1 MKIVSL
7 KRALLVSA
15 FLLGCGAMLFAGGTS
30 EGSQEKAKV
39 IYWSMFSQGETV
51 QQILEPAISEFMA
64 ENPNIEV
71 EAIWQGRG
79 VLTKIQAAVSAGEQ
93 VDLVSQ
99 SNDLLISTVV
109 KANLAL
115 ALDKYLDAKAYDTE
129 QPWKDTFIKNALE
142 VDRMPDG
149 HIYTVPRDDYVGTF
163 WYDKTV
169 FDQMGITPKT
179 LGMTWSEFIKML
191 DSIRAKRPEMAPLA
205 IRGAQ
210 SNNMTNVWTSC
221 AMIREAG
228 PKAFYDAA
236 FDKTGQLWATNKDF
250 LKGMQKLWSLIQG
263 NYYQKG
269 YEGYVRPQEEQIWVD
284 RKGGMVL
291 AHGWLP
297 SEAKGIMPPDF
308 QARMFGYPSVDGGKG
323 NDYISHY
330 SNGYAILNT
339 SKNPDATAK
348 LLKYILSKKVGTRL
362 GGVVPTGL
370 AVVPQPPTHDKQP
383 EIVGSYKLSA
393 QYAGT
398 LRESPEWLTTVYNKV
413 DGQFWSRKVDAEGF
427 IQALAAETK
436 AFWANK

>member
-1 MKIVSL
+1 
-7 KRALLVSA
+7 
-15 FLLGCGAMLFAGGTS
+15 
-30 EGSQEKAKV
+30 
-39 IYWSMFSQGETV
+39 
-51 QQILEPAISEFMA
+51 
-64 ENPNIEV
+64 
-71 EAIWQGRG
+71 
-79 VLTKIQAAVSAGEQ
+79 
-93 VDLVSQ
+93 
-99 SNDLLISTVV
+99 
-109 KANLAL
+109 
-115 ALDKYLDAKAYDTE
+115 
-129 QPWKDTFIKNALE
+129 
-142 VDRMPDG
+142 
-149 HIYTVPRDDYVGTF
+149 
-163 WYDKTV
+163 
-169 FDQMGITPKT
+169 
-179 LGMTWSEFIKML
+179 
-191 DSIRAKRPEMAPLA
+191 
-205 IRGAQ
+205 
-210 SNNMTNVWTSC
+210 MTNVWSSY
-221 AMIREAG
+221 ALIREAG

-236 FDKTGQLWATNKDF
+236 FDKTGQLWATNRDF

-308 QARMFGYPSVDGGKG
+308 QARMFSYPSVDGGKG

-383 EIVGSYKLSA
+383 EIVGSFKLSA

-427 IQALAAETK
+427 VQALAAETK